1 MDSLFLLTQNSGK
14 ILGPIAKVL
23 GYLMNAIYVFMDK
36 FLNIQNVGLTII
48 VFTIVIYFC
57 LLPLTYK
64 QQKFSKMSQIMNPEI
79 QAIQKKYKNKRDQE
93 SMLKMQEEMKM
104 VYDKYGTSQMGGCL
118 QLVIQFPILLALW
131 KVIQNIPAY
140 VGGVKDMYMPLV
152 NEIMATGGYQKIMEK
167 IGSASPIMI
176 NPEKFDYTKTNT
188 IVDVLYK
195 FQPSTWDTLKDKFP
209 DLSSLID
216 STSGQISHIN
226 NFLGANI
233 SDAPVNLMMDALK
246 TGAIL
251 VAIVALLIPILSGLT
266 QWINIK
272 LMPQSPGMD
281 DRENPMANSMKTM
294 NMIMPLF
301 SVFMCF
307 TMPAGLGLYWIF
319 SAICRSVQQVAINK
333 YLDRMDMDELVKR
346 NMEKAKK
353 KYEKKK
359 VSTEELNQMA
369 TKKVR
374 NIAVEQKHNHTADS
388 EQEAKLQQAAE
399 RGKNAKPGSLTAK
412 ANMVRKF
419 NEND

>member
-1 MDSLFLLTQNSGK
+1 MYLEFENIGICIILFT
-14 ILGPIAKVL
+14 III
-23 GYLMNAIYVFMDK
+23 YTLMIP
-36 FLNIQNVGLTII
+36 LTI
-48 VFTIVIYFC
+48 
-57 LLPLTYK
+57 K
-64 QQKFSKMSQIMNPEI
+64 QQKFSKMQSVMMPEI
-79 QAIQKKYKNKRDQE
+79 QKLQKKYAGKRDQA
-93 SMLKMQEEMKM
+93 SMLKMQEEQQLI
-104 VYDKYGTSQMGGCL
+104 YEKYGSSPTGGCL
-118 QLVIQFPILLALW
+118 PMVIQLPILFALYP
-131 KVIQNIPAY
+131 VIQEVPRY
-140 VGGVKDMYMPLV
+140 VNGIKEIYMPVV
-152 NEIMATGGYQKIMEK
+152 NQIMATDGYQKILEK

-333 YLDRMDMDELVKR
+333 YLDRMDMDELVKK

>member
-1 MDSLFLLTQNSGK
+1 MTGILLTQSTTPIIGQVAWLLGK
-14 ILGPIAKVL
+14 LMDGIFNVLSSAFGIENIGLCIILFTII
-23 GYLMNAIYVFMDK
+23 IYTFM
-36 FLNIQNVGLTII
+36 IPLTI
-48 VFTIVIYFC
+48 
-57 LLPLTYK
+57 K
-64 QQKFSKMSQIMNPEI
+64 QQKFSKLSAVMNPEL

-251 VAIVALLIPILSGLT
+251 VAIIALLIPILSGLT

>member
-1 MDSLFLLTQNSGK
+1 MTGILLTQSTTPIIGQVAWLLGK
-14 ILGPIAKVL
+14 LMDGIFNVLSSAFGIENIGLCIILFTII
-23 GYLMNAIYVFMDK
+23 IYTFM
-36 FLNIQNVGLTII
+36 IPLTI
-48 VFTIVIYFC
+48 
-57 LLPLTYK
+57 K
-64 QQKFSKMSQIMNPEI
+64 QQKFSKLSAVMNPEL

-319 SAICRSVQQVAINK
+319 SAICRSVQQVVINK
-333 YLDRMDMDELVKR
+333 YLDRMDMDELVKK

>member
-1 MDSLFLLTQNSGK
+1 MTGILLTQSTTPIIGQVAWLLGK
-14 ILGPIAKVL
+14 LMDGIFNVLSSAFGIENIGLCIILFTII
-23 GYLMNAIYVFMDK
+23 IYTFM
-36 FLNIQNVGLTII
+36 IPLTI
-48 VFTIVIYFC
+48 
-57 LLPLTYK
+57 K
-64 QQKFSKMSQIMNPEI
+64 QQKFSKLSAVMNPEL

-104 VYDKYGTSQMGGCL
+104 VYDKYGTSQMVGCL

-333 YLDRMDMDELVKR
+333 YLDRMDMDELVKK

>member
-1 MDSLFLLTQNSGK
+1 MTGILLTQSTTPIIGQVAWLLGK
-14 ILGPIAKVL
+14 LMDGIFNVLSSAFGIENIGLCIILFTII
-23 GYLMNAIYVFMDK
+23 IYTFM
-36 FLNIQNVGLTII
+36 IPLTI
-48 VFTIVIYFC
+48 
-57 LLPLTYK
+57 K
-64 QQKFSKMSQIMNPEI
+64 QQKFSKLSAVMNPEL

-333 YLDRMDMDELVKR
+333 YLDRMDMDELVKK

-388 EQEAKLQQAAE
+388 EQEAKLQLAAE

>member
-1 MDSLFLLTQNSGK
+1 MTGILLTQSTTPIIGQVAWLLGK
-14 ILGPIAKVL
+14 LMDGIFNVLSSAFGIENIGLCIILFTII
-23 GYLMNAIYVFMDK
+23 IYTFM
-36 FLNIQNVGLTII
+36 IPLTI
-48 VFTIVIYFC
+48 
-57 LLPLTYK
+57 K
-64 QQKFSKMSQIMNPEI
+64 QQKFSKLSAVMNPEL
-79 QAIQKKYKNKRDQE
+79 QAIQKKYKNKRDPE

-333 YLDRMDMDELVKR
+333 YLDRMDMDELVKK

>member
-1 MDSLFLLTQNSGK
+1 MTGILLTQSTTPIIGQVAWLLGK
-14 ILGPIAKVL
+14 LMDGIFNVLSSAFGIENIGLCIILFTII
-23 GYLMNAIYVFMDK
+23 IYTFM
-36 FLNIQNVGLTII
+36 IPLTI
-48 VFTIVIYFC
+48 
-57 LLPLTYK
+57 K
-64 QQKFSKMSQIMNPEI
+64 QQKFSKLSAVMNPEL

-167 IGSASPIMI
+167 IGSASPLMI

-333 YLDRMDMDELVKR
+333 YLDRMDMDELVKK

>member
-1 MDSLFLLTQNSGK
+1 MTGILLTQSTTPIIGQVAWLLGK
-14 ILGPIAKVL
+14 LMDGIFNVLSSAFGIENIGLCIILFTII
-23 GYLMNAIYVFMDK
+23 IYTFM
-36 FLNIQNVGLTII
+36 IPLTI
-48 VFTIVIYFC
+48 
-57 LLPLTYK
+57 K
-64 QQKFSKMSQIMNPEI
+64 QQKFSKLSAVMNPEL

-374 NIAVEQKHNHTADS
+374 NIAVEQKHNYTADS

>member
-1 MDSLFLLTQNSGK
+1 MTGILLTQSTTPIIGQVAWLLGK
-14 ILGPIAKVL
+14 LMDGIFNVLSSAFGIENIGLCFILFTII
-23 GYLMNAIYVFMDK
+23 IYTFM
-36 FLNIQNVGLTII
+36 IPLTI
-48 VFTIVIYFC
+48 
-57 LLPLTYK
+57 K
-64 QQKFSKMSQIMNPEI
+64 QQKFSKLSAVMNPEL

-333 YLDRMDMDELVKR
+333 YLDRMDMDELVKK

>member
-1 MDSLFLLTQNSGK
+1 MTGILLTQSTTPIIGQVAWLLGK
-14 ILGPIAKVL
+14 LMDGIFNVLSSAFGIENIGLCIILFTII
-23 GYLMNAIYVFMDK
+23 IYTFM
-36 FLNIQNVGLTII
+36 IPLTI
-48 VFTIVIYFC
+48 
-57 LLPLTYK
+57 K
-64 QQKFSKMSQIMNPEI
+64 QQKFSKLSAVMNPEL

-333 YLDRMDMDELVKR
+333 YLDRMDMDELVKK

-353 KYEKKK
+353 KYEK
-359 VSTEELNQMA
+359 
-369 TKKVR
+369 
-374 NIAVEQKHNHTADS
+374 I
-388 EQEAKLQQAAE
+388 
-399 RGKNAKPGSLTAK
+399 
-412 ANMVRKF
+412 
-419 NEND
+419 

>member
-1 MDSLFLLTQNSGK
+1 MTGILLTQSTTPIIGQVAWLLGK
-14 ILGPIAKVL
+14 LMDGIFNVLSSAFGIENIGLCIILFTII
-23 GYLMNAIYVFMDK
+23 IYTFM
-36 FLNIQNVGLTII
+36 IPLTI
-48 VFTIVIYFC
+48 
-57 LLPLTYK
+57 K
-64 QQKFSKMSQIMNPEI
+64 QQKFSKLSAVMNPEL

-93 SMLKMQEEMKM
+93 SMKM

-333 YLDRMDMDELVKR
+333 YLDRMDMDELVKK

>member
-1 MDSLFLLTQNSGK
+1 MTGILLTQSTTPIIGQVAWLLGK
-14 ILGPIAKVL
+14 LMDGIFNVLSSAFGIKNIGLCIILFTII
-23 GYLMNAIYVFMDK
+23 IYTFM
-36 FLNIQNVGLTII
+36 IPLTI
-48 VFTIVIYFC
+48 
-57 LLPLTYK
+57 K
-64 QQKFSKMSQIMNPEI
+64 QQKFSKLSAVMNPEL

-333 YLDRMDMDELVKR
+333 YLDRMDMDELVKK

>member
-1 MDSLFLLTQNSGK
+1 MTGILLTQSTTPIIGQVAWLLGK
-14 ILGPIAKVL
+14 LMDGIFNVLSSAFGIENIGLCIILFTII
-23 GYLMNAIYVFMDK
+23 IYTFM
-36 FLNIQNVGLTII
+36 IPLTI
-48 VFTIVIYFC
+48 
-57 LLPLTYK
+57 K
-64 QQKFSKMSQIMNPEI
+64 QQKFSKLSAVMNPEL

-93 SMLKMQEEMKM
+93 SLLKMQEEMKM

-333 YLDRMDMDELVKR
+333 YLDRMDMDELVKK

>member
-1 MDSLFLLTQNSGK
+1 MTGILLTQSTTPIIGQVAWLLGK
-14 ILGPIAKVL
+14 LMDGIFNVLSSAFGIENIGLCIILFTII
-23 GYLMNAIYVFMDK
+23 IYTFM
-36 FLNIQNVGLTII
+36 IPLTI
-48 VFTIVIYFC
+48 
-57 LLPLTYK
+57 K
-64 QQKFSKMSQIMNPEI
+64 QQKFSKLSAVMNPEL

-333 YLDRMDMDELVKR
+333 YLDRMDMDELVKK

-388 EQEAKLQQAAE
+388 EQEAKLHQAAE

>member
-1 MDSLFLLTQNSGK
+1 MTGILLTQSTTPIIGQVAWLLGK
-14 ILGPIAKVL
+14 LMDGIFNVLSSAFGIENIGLCIILFTII
-23 GYLMNAIYVFMDK
+23 IYTFM
-36 FLNIQNVGLTII
+36 IPLTI
-48 VFTIVIYFC
+48 
-57 LLPLTYK
+57 K
-64 QQKFSKMSQIMNPEI
+64 QQKFSKLSAVMNPEL

-246 TGAIL
+246 TGVIL

-333 YLDRMDMDELVKR
+333 YLDRMDMDELVKK

>member
-1 MDSLFLLTQNSGK
+1 MTGILLTQSTTPIIGQVAWLLGK
-14 ILGPIAKVL
+14 LMDGIFNVLSSAFGIENIGLCIILFTII
-23 GYLMNAIYVFMDK
+23 IYTFM
-36 FLNIQNVGLTII
+36 IPLTI
-48 VFTIVIYFC
+48 
-57 LLPLTYK
+57 K
-64 QQKFSKMSQIMNPEI
+64 QQKFSKLSAVMNPEL

-140 VGGVKDMYMPLV
+140 VGGVKDMYIPLV

-333 YLDRMDMDELVKR
+333 YLDRMDMDELVKK

>member
-1 MDSLFLLTQNSGK
+1 MTGILLTQSTTPIIGQVAWLLGK
-14 ILGPIAKVL
+14 LMDGIFNVLSSAFGIENIGLCIILFTII
-23 GYLMNAIYVFMDK
+23 IYTFM
-36 FLNIQNVGLTII
+36 IPLTI
-48 VFTIVIYFC
+48 
-57 LLPLTYK
+57 K
-64 QQKFSKMSQIMNPEI
+64 QQKFSKLSAVMNPEL

-333 YLDRMDMDELVKR
+333 YLDRMDMDELVKK

-412 ANMVRKF
+412 ANIVRKF

>member
-1 MDSLFLLTQNSGK
+1 MTGILLTQSTTPIIGQVAWLLGK
-14 ILGPIAKVL
+14 LMDGIFNVLSSAFGIENIGLCIILFTII
-23 GYLMNAIYVFMDK
+23 IYTFM
-36 FLNIQNVGLTII
+36 IPLTI
-48 VFTIVIYFC
+48 
-57 LLPLTYK
+57 K
-64 QQKFSKMSQIMNPEI
+64 QQKFSKLSAVMNPEL

-216 STSGQISHIN
+216 STSRQISHIN

-333 YLDRMDMDELVKR
+333 YLDRMDMDELVKK

>member
-1 MDSLFLLTQNSGK
+1 MTGILLTQSTTPIIGQVAWLLGK
-14 ILGPIAKVL
+14 LMDCSFNVLSSAFGIENIGLCIILFTII
-23 GYLMNAIYVFMDK
+23 IYTFM
-36 FLNIQNVGLTII
+36 IPLTI
-48 VFTIVIYFC
+48 
-57 LLPLTYK
+57 K
-64 QQKFSKMSQIMNPEI
+64 QQKFSKLSAVMNPEL

-333 YLDRMDMDELVKR
+333 YLDRMDMDELVKK

>member
-1 MDSLFLLTQNSGK
+1 MTGILLTQSTTPIIGQVAWLLGK
-14 ILGPIAKVL
+14 LMDGIFNVLSSAFGIENIGLCIILFTII
-23 GYLMNAIYVFMDK
+23 IYTFM
-36 FLNIQNVGLTII
+36 IPLTI
-48 VFTIVIYFC
+48 
-57 LLPLTYK
+57 K
-64 QQKFSKMSQIMNPEI
+64 QQKFSKLSAVMNPEL

-333 YLDRMDMDELVKR
+333 YLDRMDMDELVKK

-399 RGKNAKPGSLTAK
+399 RDKNAKPGSLTAK

>member
-1 MDSLFLLTQNSGK
+1 
-14 ILGPIAKVL
+14 
-23 GYLMNAIYVFMDK
+23 
-36 FLNIQNVGLTII
+36 
-48 VFTIVIYFC
+48 
-57 LLPLTYK
+57 
-64 QQKFSKMSQIMNPEI
+64 
-79 QAIQKKYKNKRDQE
+79 
-93 SMLKMQEEMKM
+93 
-104 VYDKYGTSQMGGCL
+104 
-118 QLVIQFPILLALW
+118 
-131 KVIQNIPAY
+131 
-140 VGGVKDMYMPLV
+140 
-152 NEIMATGGYQKIMEK
+152 
-167 IGSASPIMI
+167 
-176 NPEKFDYTKTNT
+176 
-188 IVDVLYK
+188 
-195 FQPSTWDTLKDKFP
+195 
-209 DLSSLID
+209 
-216 STSGQISHIN
+216 
-226 NFLGANI
+226 
-233 SDAPVNLMMDALK
+233 MMDALK

-333 YLDRMDMDELVKR
+333 YLDRMDMDELVK
-346 NMEKAKK
+346 KIWKK
-353 KYEKKK
+353 QRRSMKKR
-359 VSTEELNQMA
+359 SFHRRAEPDGNESPQYRGRA
-369 TKKVR
+369 
-374 NIAVEQKHNHTADS
+374 KHNHTADS

>member
-1 MDSLFLLTQNSGK
+1 MTGILLTQSTTPIIGQVAWLLGK
-14 ILGPIAKVL
+14 LMAGIFNVLSSAFGIENIGLCIILFTII
-23 GYLMNAIYVFMDK
+23 IYTFM
-36 FLNIQNVGLTII
+36 IPLTI
-48 VFTIVIYFC
+48 
-57 LLPLTYK
+57 K
-64 QQKFSKMSQIMNPEI
+64 QQKFSKLSAVMNPEL

-333 YLDRMDMDELVKR
+333 YLDRMDMDELVKK

>member
-1 MDSLFLLTQNSGK
+1 MTGILLTQSTTPIIGQVAWLLGK
-14 ILGPIAKVL
+14 LMDGIFNVLSSAFGIENIGLCIILFTII
-23 GYLMNAIYVFMDK
+23 IYTFM
-36 FLNIQNVGLTII
+36 IPLTI
-48 VFTIVIYFC
+48 
-57 LLPLTYK
+57 K
-64 QQKFSKMSQIMNPEI
+64 QQKFSKLSAVMNPEL

-333 YLDRMDMDELVKR
+333 YLDRMDMDELVKK

-374 NIAVEQKHNHTADS
+374 NIAVEQKYNHTADS

>member
-1 MDSLFLLTQNSGK
+1 MTGILLTQSTTPIIGQVAWLLGK
-14 ILGPIAKVL
+14 LMDGIFNVLSSAFGIENIGLCIILFTII
-23 GYLMNAIYVFMDK
+23 IYTFM
-36 FLNIQNVGLTII
+36 IPLTI
-48 VFTIVIYFC
+48 
-57 LLPLTYK
+57 K
-64 QQKFSKMSQIMNPEI
+64 QQKFSKLSAVMNPEL

-216 STSGQISHIN
+216 STSGQIN

-333 YLDRMDMDELVKR
+333 YLDRMDMDELVKK

>member
-1 MDSLFLLTQNSGK
+1 MTGILLTQSTTPIIGQVAWLLGK
-14 ILGPIAKVL
+14 LMDGIFNVLSSAFGIENIGLCIILFTII
-23 GYLMNAIYVFMDK
+23 IYTFM
-36 FLNIQNVGLTII
+36 IPLTI
-48 VFTIVIYFC
+48 
-57 LLPLTYK
+57 K
-64 QQKFSKMSQIMNPEI
+64 QQKFSKLSAVMNPEL

-251 VAIVALLIPILSGLT
+251 VVIVALLIPILSGLT

-333 YLDRMDMDELVKR
+333 YLDRMDMDELVKK

>member
-1 MDSLFLLTQNSGK
+1 MTGILLTQSTTPIIGQVAWLLGELMDGIFNVLSSAFGIENIGLCI
-14 ILGPIAKVL
+14 ILFTII
-23 GYLMNAIYVFMDK
+23 IYTFM
-36 FLNIQNVGLTII
+36 IPLTI
-48 VFTIVIYFC
+48 
-57 LLPLTYK
+57 K
-64 QQKFSKMSQIMNPEI
+64 QQKFSKLSAVMNPEL

-216 STSGQISHIN
+216 STSEQISHIN

-333 YLDRMDMDELVKR
+333 YLDRMDMDELVKK

>member
-1 MDSLFLLTQNSGK
+1 MTGILLTQSTTPIIGQVAWLLGK
-14 ILGPIAKVL
+14 LMDGIFNVLSSAFGIENIGLCIILFTII
-23 GYLMNAIYVFMDK
+23 IYTFM
-36 FLNIQNVGLTII
+36 IPLTI
-48 VFTIVIYFC
+48 
-57 LLPLTYK
+57 K
-64 QQKFSKMSQIMNPEI
+64 QQKFSKLSAVMNPEL

-246 TGAIL
+246 TGAI
-251 VAIVALLIPILSGLT
+251 VALLIPILSGLT

-333 YLDRMDMDELVKR
+333 YLDRMDMDELVKK

>member
-1 MDSLFLLTQNSGK
+1 MTGILLTQSTTPIIGQVAWLLGK
-14 ILGPIAKVL
+14 LMDGIFNVLSSAFGIENIGLCIILFTII
-23 GYLMNAIYVFMDK
+23 IYTFM
-36 FLNIQNVGLTII
+36 IPLTI
-48 VFTIVIYFC
+48 
-57 LLPLTYK
+57 K
-64 QQKFSKMSQIMNPEI
+64 QQKFSKLSAVMNPEL

-333 YLDRMDMDELVKR
+333 YLDRMDMDELVKK

-399 RGKNAKPGSLTAK
+399 RGKNAKPEALQQK
-412 ANMVRKF
+412 QIW
-419 NEND
+419 

>member
-1 MDSLFLLTQNSGK
+1 MTGILLTQSTTPIIGQVAWLLGK
-14 ILGPIAKVL
+14 LMDGIFNVLSSAFGIENIGLCIILFTII
-23 GYLMNAIYVFMDK
+23 IYTFM
-36 FLNIQNVGLTII
+36 IPLTI
-48 VFTIVIYFC
+48 
-57 LLPLTYK
+57 K
-64 QQKFSKMSQIMNPEI
+64 QQKFSKLSAVMNPEL

-333 YLDRMDMDELVKR
+333 YLDRMDMDELVKK

-399 RGKNAKPGSLTAK
+399 RGKKAKPGSLTAK

>member
-1 MDSLFLLTQNSGK
+1 MTGILLTQSTTPIIGQVAWLLGK
-14 ILGPIAKVL
+14 LMDGIFNVLSSAFGIENIGLCIILFTII
-23 GYLMNAIYVFMDK
+23 IYTFM
-36 FLNIQNVGLTII
+36 IPLTI
-48 VFTIVIYFC
+48 
-57 LLPLTYK
+57 K
-64 QQKFSKMSQIMNPEI
+64 QQKFSKLSAVMNPEL

-281 DRENPMANSMKTM
+281 DWENPMANSMKTM

-333 YLDRMDMDELVKR
+333 YLDRMDMDELVKK

>member
-1 MDSLFLLTQNSGK
+1 MTGILLTQSTTPIIGQVAWLLGK
-14 ILGPIAKVL
+14 LMDGIFNVLSSAFGIENIGLCIILFTII
-23 GYLMNAIYVFMDK
+23 IYTFM
-36 FLNIQNVGLTII
+36 IPLTI
-48 VFTIVIYFC
+48 
-57 LLPLTYK
+57 K
-64 QQKFSKMSQIMNPEI
+64 QQKFSKLSAVMNPEL

-188 IVDVLYK
+188 ILDVLYK

-333 YLDRMDMDELVKR
+333 YLDRMDMDELVKK

>member
-1 MDSLFLLTQNSGK
+1 MTGILLTQSTTPIIGQVAWLLGK
-14 ILGPIAKVL
+14 LMDGIFNVLSSAFGIENIGLCIILFTII
-23 GYLMNAIYVFMDK
+23 IYTFM
-36 FLNIQNVGLTII
+36 IPLTI
-48 VFTIVIYFC
+48 
-57 LLPLTYK
+57 K
-64 QQKFSKMSQIMNPEI
+64 QQKFSKLSAVMNPEL

-188 IVDVLYK
+188 IVDALYK

-333 YLDRMDMDELVKR
+333 YLDRMDMDELVKK

>member
-1 MDSLFLLTQNSGK
+1 MTGILLTQSTTPIIGQVAWLLGK
-14 ILGPIAKVL
+14 LMDGIFNVLSSAFGIENIGLCIILFTII
-23 GYLMNAIYVFMDK
+23 IYTFM
-36 FLNIQNVGLTII
+36 IPLTI
-48 VFTIVIYFC
+48 
-57 LLPLTYK
+57 K
-64 QQKFSKMSQIMNPEI
+64 QQKFSKLSAVMNPEL

-333 YLDRMDMDELVKR
+333 YLDRMDMDELVKK

-388 EQEAKLQQAAE
+388 EQEAKLQQATE

>member
-1 MDSLFLLTQNSGK
+1 MTGILLTQSTTPIIGQVAWLLGK
-14 ILGPIAKVL
+14 LMDGIFNVLSSAFGIENIGLCIILFTII
-23 GYLMNAIYVFMDK
+23 IYTFM
-36 FLNIQNVGLTII
+36 IPLTI
-48 VFTIVIYFC
+48 
-57 LLPLTYK
+57 K
-64 QQKFSKMSQIMNPEI
+64 QQKFSKLSAVMNPEL

-281 DRENPMANSMKTM
+281 DRENPMANSMKIM

>member
-1 MDSLFLLTQNSGK
+1 MTGILLTQSTTPIIGQVAWLLGK
-14 ILGPIAKVL
+14 LMDGIFNVLSSAFGIENIGLCIILFTII
-23 GYLMNAIYVFMDK
+23 IYTFM
-36 FLNIQNVGLTII
+36 IPLTI
-48 VFTIVIYFC
+48 
-57 LLPLTYK
+57 K
-64 QQKFSKMSQIMNPEI
+64 QQKFSKLSAVMNPEL
-79 QAIQKKYKNKRDQE
+79 QAIQKKE

-333 YLDRMDMDELVKR
+333 YLDRMDMDELVKK

>member
-1 MDSLFLLTQNSGK
+1 MTGILLTQSTTPIIGQVAWLLGK
-14 ILGPIAKVL
+14 LMDGIFNVLSSAFGIENIGLCIILFTII
-23 GYLMNAIYVFMDK
+23 IYTFM
-36 FLNIQNVGLTII
+36 IPLTI
-48 VFTIVIYFC
+48 
-57 LLPLTYK
+57 K
-64 QQKFSKMSQIMNPEI
+64 QQKFSKLSAVMNPEL

-333 YLDRMDMDELVKR
+333 YLDRMDMDELVKK

-369 TKKVR
+369 TKKSAISR
-374 NIAVEQKHNHTADS
+374 
-388 EQEAKLQQAAE
+388 
-399 RGKNAKPGSLTAK
+399 
-412 ANMVRKF
+412 
-419 NEND
+419 